1 MFVLDYYPSSHLE
14 IYMSAKQS
22 IWSKADV
29 FLTKTRK
36 IIVNSLTALVLI
48 IITFSILGGV
58 GSLFDSPKEV
68 DTKDK
73 ILWFKPIGVVVDS
86 EVSGSSNFDIESVIL
101 SGGDQ
106 VEQHELQDLLDV
118 LNHAATDKN
127 LAAVYVNVSELGM
140 YWSSAFKIAEAVKN
154 IRDNNKRVIAYAENY
169 ANTSYLIS
177 SQANEVLINEYGGV
191 SAFGFTRKREYYK
204 DLYKNLKINYN
215 VFTAGDFKSGPEPFT
230 RDSMSENDKLAWNEF
245 ANPMWKKMTNMME
258 SSRNLPEGTIQN
270 YGDNAWE
277 MMTDNPESAEVALE
291 LGLVDMVVTRE
302 EIRLWMYE
310 QFPNKDEDKYS
321 FPDSVSIYDYLS
333 SIEDTNEAVDSK
345 NKIAVINVEGAIT
358 TGEVAYGVAGSDTIV
373 DNIQSATQDDSV
385 KALVLRVNSPG
396 GGVWASEL
404 ITNALN
410 EFKETGRPIIS
421 SMGDIAASGGVWVT
435 TSSDE
440 IFAEEDTLTGSIG
453 VYGIVPTLDGI
464 YDWAGIKVDG
474 TSSTQAGEWDERQ
487 AMPDYVKNA
496 IQANIENTYKKF
508 VSKVAENRGMNYDE
522 VLPIA
527 GGRIWAGY
535 KALELGL
542 VDKIGG
548 LDEAVKSAAERAE
561 IEDYVVKNYKKPMDP
576 FDIFINELLDNIKID
591 INFDPRL
598 KLINS
603 SLEKHLKLLE
613 PENKNILLYCFECEV
628 K

>member
-1 MFVLDYYPSSHLE
+1 
-14 IYMSAKQS
+14 MSDKQS
-22 IWSKADV
+22 IWSKADS

-48 IITFSILGGV
+48 FITFAILGGV
-58 GSLFDSPKEV
+58 GSLFDSPEKI

-73 ILWFKPIGVVVDS
+73 VLWFKPIGVVVDS
-86 EVSGSSNFDIESVIL
+86 EVSGSGSFDIETIIA

-118 LNHAATDKN
+118 LNHAATDDS
-127 LAAVYVNVSELGM
+127 LAAIYVNVSELGM

-154 IRDNNKRVIAYAENY
+154 IRDNEKRVIAYAENY
-169 ANTSYLIS
+169 ANASYLIS
-177 SQANEVLINEYGGV
+177 SQASEVLINEYGQV
-191 SAFGFTRKREYYK
+191 SAFGLTRKREYYK
-204 DLYKNLKINYN
+204 ELYKNLKINYN
-215 VFTAGDFKSGPEPFT
+215 VFTAGDFKSGPEPYT

-245 ANPMWKKMTNMME
+245 ADPMWEKMTGMME
-258 SSRNLPEGTIQN
+258 TARNLPDGTMQN

-277 MMTDNPESAEVALE
+277 MMTDNPEAAEVALE

-310 QFPNKDEDKYS
+310 QFPNSDEDKYS

-333 SIEDTNEAVDSK
+333 LIKNESETNESD

-358 TGEVAYGVAGSDTIV
+358 TGEVAFGVAGSDTIV

-410 EFKETGRPIIS
+410 EFKETGRPIVS

-474 TSSTQAGEWDERQ
+474 TSSTKSAEWDERQ

-496 IQANIENTYKKF
+496 IQASIENTYKKF
-508 VSKVAENRGMNYDE
+508 VSKVAENRGMDYEE

-548 LDEAVKSAAERAE
+548 LDEAVKSAAKRAE
-561 IEDYVVKNYKKPMDP
+561 IEDYEIKNYKKPMDP
-576 FDIFINELLDNIKID
+576 FEVFLNELLDNINID
-591 INFDPRL
+591 INVDPRL
-598 KLINS
+598 KLINK
-603 SLEKHLKLLE
+603 SLRKHQKLLE

>member
-1 MFVLDYYPSSHLE
+1 
-14 IYMSAKQS
+14 
-22 IWSKADV
+22 
-29 FLTKTRK
+29 
-36 IIVNSLTALVLI
+36 
-48 IITFSILGGV
+48 
-58 GSLFDSPKEV
+58 
-68 DTKDK
+68 
-73 ILWFKPIGVVVDS
+73 
-86 EVSGSSNFDIESVIL
+86 
-101 SGGDQ
+101 
-106 VEQHELQDLLDV
+106 
-118 LNHAATDKN
+118 
-127 LAAVYVNVSELGM
+127 
-140 YWSSAFKIAEAVKN
+140 
-154 IRDNNKRVIAYAENY
+154 
-169 ANTSYLIS
+169 
-177 SQANEVLINEYGGV
+177 
-191 SAFGFTRKREYYK
+191 
-204 DLYKNLKINYN
+204 
-215 VFTAGDFKSGPEPFT
+215 
-230 RDSMSENDKLAWNEF
+230 
-245 ANPMWKKMTNMME
+245 
-258 SSRNLPEGTIQN
+258 
-270 YGDNAWE
+270 
-277 MMTDNPESAEVALE
+277 
-291 LGLVDMVVTRE
+291 MVVTRE

-310 QFPNKDEDKYS
+310 QFPNEDEDKYS

-333 SIEDTNEAVDSK
+333 SIEDINEVVDSD

-358 TGEVAYGVAGSDTIV
+358 TGEAAYGVAGSDTIV

-474 TSSTQAGEWDERQ
+474 TSSTKAGEWDERQ
-487 AMPDYVKNA
+487 AMPNYVKNA
-496 IQANIENTYKKF
+496 IQAGIENTYKKF

-548 LDEAVKSAAERAE
+548 LDEAVKSAAERAG

-576 FDIFINELLDNIKID
+576 FDVFINELLDNIKID
-591 INFDPRL
+591 INIDPRL
-598 KLINS
+598 KQINS

-613 PENKNILLYCFECEV
+613 PENKNI
-628 K
+628 